1 MDNSGTCNLNLPNSS
16 VYARFIYIIRYL
28 TRQGFYVIIDDHFN
42 VDNLAQ
48 TDSGA
53 SSICSQRASCSDCHP
68 YCRGSGCLWNSIACI
83 TGCGCLVRQ
92 G

>member
-48 TDSGA
+48 TNPGA
-53 SSICSQRASCSDCHP
+53 SPWQGPVHCHDTALLMDGPPCSLMSLYWCC
-68 YCRGSGCLWNSIACI
+68 CRKIEQFL
-83 TGCGCLVRQ
+83 
-92 G
+92 

>member
-28 TRQGFYVIIDDHFN
+28 TRQGFYLIIDDHFN

-48 TDSGA
+48 TNPGA
-53 SSICSQRASCSDCHP
+53 NTLALSFV
-68 YCRGSGCLWNSIACI
+68 L
-83 TGCGCLVRQ
+83 RQ
-92 G
+92 TLY